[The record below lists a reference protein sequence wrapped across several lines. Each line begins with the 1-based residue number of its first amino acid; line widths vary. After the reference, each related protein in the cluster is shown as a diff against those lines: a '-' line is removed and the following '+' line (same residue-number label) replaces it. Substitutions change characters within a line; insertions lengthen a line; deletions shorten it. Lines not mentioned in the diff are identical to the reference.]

1 MASAAKMEEIL
12 GTAESQEINIFPIIV
27 KLTFDALYGNYI
39 TTFAVELT
47 SIVNESNKSIK
58 M

>member
-1 MASAAKMEEIL
+1 MEEIL

-39 TTFAVELT
+39 TKFAVELT
-47 SIVNESNKSIK
+47 SIG
-58 M
+58 